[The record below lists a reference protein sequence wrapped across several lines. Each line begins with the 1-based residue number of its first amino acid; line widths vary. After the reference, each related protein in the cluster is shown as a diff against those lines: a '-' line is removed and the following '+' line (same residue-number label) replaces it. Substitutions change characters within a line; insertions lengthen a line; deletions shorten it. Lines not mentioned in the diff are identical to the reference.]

1 MLRDT
6 AFVSYVLEQLEPL
19 GEVSA
24 RAMFGGHGIY
34 LEGRMFALI
43 AEDTLYLKVDDESRA
58 EFETAGLKPFRY
70 QGAKGETT
78 MSYYEPPS
86 SAIDDREQLCIWA
99 GKAVAAAQR
108 APVKSKR
115 PRAARRKR

>member
-1 MLRDT
+1 MPRDT
-6 AFVSYVLEQLEPL
+6 AFVSYVLEQLESL

-43 AEDTLYLKVDDESRA
+43 ADDSLYLKVDDESRG
-58 EFETAGLKPFRY
+58 EFEKAGLKPFRFETS
-70 QGAKGETT
+70 KGEMT

-86 SAIDDREQLCIWA
+86 SAIDDREQLGTWA
-99 GKAVAAAQR
+99 RKAVAVSQR
-108 APVKSKR
+108 AAVKKKS
-115 PRAARRKR
+115 PRSRRRK